1 MKESIQNFGK
11 STTFIGDFGNV
22 STYTNVFDL
31 GTSAIYTTGNR
42 PLERLTV
49 DGAISLGAR
58 HTPANLLVNGTIF
71 YDASTNKLK
80 GVQGNTVVD
89 LVDATV
95 TTIDLGDGSGEYQ
108 LASAYR

>member
-1 MKESIQNFGK
+1 MLDI
-11 STTFIGDFGNV
+11 I
-22 STYTNVFDL
+22 
-31 GTSAIYTTGNR
+31 
-42 PLERLTV
+42 
-49 DGAISLGAR
+49 
-58 HTPANLLVNGTIF
+58 PANLLVNGTIF

-108 LASAYR
+108 LASASGSTTFMHQLSVGDGITDSINASNVISPAIDDSHVKTSGKRCH